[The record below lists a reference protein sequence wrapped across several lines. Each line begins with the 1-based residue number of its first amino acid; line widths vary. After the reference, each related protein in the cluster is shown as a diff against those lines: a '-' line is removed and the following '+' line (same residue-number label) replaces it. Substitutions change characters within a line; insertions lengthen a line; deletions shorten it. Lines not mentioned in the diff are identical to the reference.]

1 MSPDSRLLLVFGA
14 LLVAVGAVLIGLVAR
29 AAYLNRRK
37 VREARRRELVRQRQA
52 ELWRRRVTASTPTR
66 VFKDADLADLQ
77 QRIDDETH
85 ILRRVDPTELPK
97 RPKTHTGRR
106 WLR

>member
-1 MSPDSRLLLVFGA
+1 MFEQMHPDVFWMLVGWLVCWGA
-14 LLVAVGAVLIGLVAR
+14 AAACG
-29 AAYLNRRK
+29 AYLLNQRMKRR
-37 VREARRRELVRQRQA
+37 ARIRRAEERQRRLRAHAPTAIYGPAQWR
-52 ELWRRRVTASTPTR
+52 ELWR
-66 VFKDADLADLQ
+66 Q
-77 QRIDDETH
+77 IDDETH